1 MITNWKADLFK
12 EKSLHEVFRASK
24 TLPKSPHN
32 KFLYALSGIAIAVSV
47 VVWLVTKQVA
57 GSARAVITIADIAFD
72 LSVQILGF
80 LIGGFA
86 IFATV
91 TDDRLMIRLAQAPM
105 NGSDL
110 SVFKHVFFNFL
121 SVFYIYIATLSCG
134 IIVKIGS
141 QLSLLDSSTILQWR
155 HGLTFLTAI
164 NCLVFVILAW
174 MVTLATVRL
183 KSFIWN
189 IYQGFITFLAVSDM
203 MAASEAEGKDRP
215 R

>member
-1 MITNWKADLFK
+1 MIVNWKSDLFK

-32 KFLYALSGIAIAVSV
+32 KFLYAVSGIATSLALM
-47 VVWLVTKQVA
+47 VWLTNEQVA
-57 GSARAVITIADIAFD
+57 ESAKAAMVAAEIAFD

-105 NGSDL
+105 EKSDL

-121 SVFYIYIATLSCG
+121 SVFYIYIATLACG
-134 IIVKIGS
+134 VLVKIGNEV
-141 QLSLLDSSTILQWR
+141 DVVDPRTVMQWR
-155 HGLTFLTAI
+155 HGATALTLI
-164 NCLVFVILAW
+164 NCSVFAVLAW
-174 MVTLATVRL
+174 MITLATVRL

-203 MAASEAEGKDRP
+203 MTTSDRD
-215 R
+215 RDQSG